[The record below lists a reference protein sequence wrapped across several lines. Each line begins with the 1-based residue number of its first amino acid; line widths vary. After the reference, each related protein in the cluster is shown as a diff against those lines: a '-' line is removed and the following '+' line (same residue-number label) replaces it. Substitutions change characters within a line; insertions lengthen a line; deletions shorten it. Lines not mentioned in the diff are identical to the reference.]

1 MANMKRVEKRLEN
14 VENWLKQFEQGAGP
28 KQTMDNMNWLVGQS
42 RMLGD
47 RLQQAEAAVNQ
58 LNDALQRNSEIVQKF
73 MDEQDC
79 VMEWQGYLAKLE
91 AEAKEE
97 EDAVQESS
105 TEEVSVQEQTEDS
118 S

>member
-1 MANMKRVEKRLEN
+1 MKRVEKRLEN
-14 VENWLKQFEQGAGP
+14 VENWLKQFEQSAGP

-105 TEEVSVQEQTEDS
+105 TEEVPVQEQTEDS

>member
-1 MANMKRVEKRLEN
+1 
-14 VENWLKQFEQGAGP
+14 
-28 KQTMDNMNWLVGQS
+28 
-42 RMLGD
+42 
-47 RLQQAEAAVNQ
+47 
-58 LNDALQRNSEIVQKF
+58 

>member
-1 MANMKRVEKRLEN
+1 MKRVEKRLEN
-14 VENWLKQFEQGAGP
+14 VENWLKQFEQSAGP

-42 RMLGD
+42 RLLGD
-47 RLQQAEAAVNQ
+47 RLQQAEAAINQ
-58 LNDALQRNSEIVQKF
+58 LNAALERNSEIVGTF

-97 EDAVQESS
+97 DAVQESS
-105 TEEVSVQEQTEDS
+105 AEEVSVQEQTEDS